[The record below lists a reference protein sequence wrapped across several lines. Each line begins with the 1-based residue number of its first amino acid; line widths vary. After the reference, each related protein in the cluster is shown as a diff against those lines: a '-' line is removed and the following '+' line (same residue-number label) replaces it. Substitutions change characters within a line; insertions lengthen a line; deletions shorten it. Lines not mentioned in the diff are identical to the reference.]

1 MSKITIIGAG
11 AVGATTAYSLSTH
24 AIADEIVI
32 IDINTNKSTG
42 NALDIAHGVPLSKP
56 VKIYSGDYN
65 KSANSDLIIITVGV
79 PEVVGES
86 RLVPLQKNTEILK
99 TVIPQSLKYS
109 PNAHILMVTNPVDI
123 LTYVAYKIS
132 NLPKERVLG
141 LGTVLDSSRF
151 KYLLGEEFNLDG
163 RSINGYMIG
172 EHGDSQVAAWSK
184 TTIAGCSL
192 EEYCDLIGYNLDA
205 NFKENLEAEVK
216 KTAFDVWEMK
226 GPNCYCVAD
235 AVRTVSEA
243 ILRNEKTILPVSSIL
258 TGEYG
263 ISDVS
268 LSLPSIVSRNGV
280 EKVLAINLDEKEL
293 NGFKSSASLIKSLIC
308 QLNI

>member
-32 IDINTNKSTG
+32 VDINTNKSTG
-42 NALDIAHGVPLSKP
+42 NALDIAHGVSLSKP
-56 VKIYSGDYN
+56 VKIYSGNYEDA
-65 KSANSDLIIITVGV
+65 ANSDLIIITVGV

-99 TVIPQSLKYS
+99 NVIPQALRYS
-109 PNAHILMVTNPVDI
+109 PNAYILMVTNPVDI
-123 LTYVAYKIS
+123 LTYVAYKVS
-132 NLPKERVLG
+132 NLPKARVLG

-151 KYLLGEEFNLDG
+151 KYLLSKEFNLDG

-184 TTIAGCSL
+184 TKIAGCSI
-192 EEYCDLIGYNLDA
+192 EEYCKVTNHELSS
-205 NFKENLEAEVK
+205 NFKEEIEAEVK

-243 ILRNEKTILPVSSIL
+243 ILRNERTILPVSSIL
-258 TGEYG
+258 NGEYG
-263 ISDVS
+263 IHGVS

-280 EKVLAINLDEKEL
+280 EKVLAVNLDEKEL
-293 NGFKSSASLIKSLIC
+293 KGFKSSASLMKSLLE

>member
-32 IDINTNKSTG
+32 VDINTNKSTG

-56 VKIYSGDYN
+56 VKIYSGNYEDA
-65 KSANSDLIIITVGV
+65 ANSDLIIITVGV

-99 TVIPQSLKYS
+99 NVIPQALRYS
-109 PNAHILMVTNPVDI
+109 PNAYILMVTNPVDI
-123 LTYVAYKIS
+123 LTYVAYKVS
-132 NLPKERVLG
+132 NLPKARVLG

-151 KYLLGEEFNLDG
+151 KYLLSKEFNLDG

-184 TTIAGCSL
+184 TKIAGCSI
-192 EEYCDLIGYNLDA
+192 EEYCKVTNHELSS
-205 NFKENLEAEVK
+205 NFKEEIEAEVK

-243 ILRNEKTILPVSSIL
+243 ILRNERTILPVSSIL
-258 TGEYG
+258 NGEYG
-263 ISDVS
+263 IHGVS
-268 LSLPSIVSRNGV
+268 LSLPSIVSRNAV
-280 EKVLAINLDEKEL
+280 EKVLAVNLDEKEL
-293 NGFKSSASLIKSLIC
+293 KGFKSSASLMKSLLE

>member
-56 VKIYSGDYN
+56 VKVYSSNYEQ
-65 KSANSDLIIITVGV
+65 SAKSDLIIITVGV

-99 TVIPQSLKYS
+99 GVIPQSLKYS

-132 NLPKERVLG
+132 NLPKEKVLG

-151 KYLLGEEFNLDG
+151 KYLLGKEFDLDG

-192 EEYCDLIGYNLDA
+192 EEYCDAIGHTLDY

-216 KTAFDVWEMK
+216 QTAFDVWEMK

-235 AVRTVSEA
+235 AVRTVAEA
-243 ILRNEKTILPVSSIL
+243 ILRNEKTILPVSSVL

-263 ISDVS
+263 VSDVC

-280 EKVLAINLDEKEL
+280 EKVLPVNLNEKEL
-293 NGFKSSASLIKSLIC
+293 QGFKSSASLIKSLIN
-308 QLNI
+308 QLDI

>member
-32 IDINTNKSTG
+32 VDINTNKSTG

-56 VKIYSGDYN
+56 VKIYSGNYEEA
-65 KSANSDLIIITVGV
+65 ANSDLIIITVGV

-99 TVIPQSLKYS
+99 NVIPQALRYS
-109 PNAHILMVTNPVDI
+109 PNAYILMVTNPVDI
-123 LTYVAYKIS
+123 LTYVAYKVS
-132 NLPKERVLG
+132 NLPKARVLG

-151 KYLLGEEFNLDG
+151 KYLLSKEFNLDG

-184 TTIAGCSL
+184 TKIAGCSI
-192 EEYCDLIGYNLDA
+192 EEYCKVTNHELSS
-205 NFKENLEAEVK
+205 NFKEEIEAEVK

-243 ILRNEKTILPVSSIL
+243 ILRNERTILPVSSIL
-258 TGEYG
+258 NGEYG
-263 ISDVS
+263 IHGVS

-280 EKVLAINLDEKEL
+280 EKVLAVNLDEKEL
-293 NGFKSSASLIKSLIC
+293 KGFKSSASLMKSLLE

>member
-32 IDINTNKSTG
+32 VDINTNKSTG

-56 VKIYSGDYN
+56 IKIYSGNYEDA
-65 KSANSDLIIITVGV
+65 ANSDLIIITVGV

-99 TVIPQSLKYS
+99 NVIPQALRYS
-109 PNAHILMVTNPVDI
+109 PNAYILMVTNPVDI
-123 LTYVAYKIS
+123 LTYVAYKVS
-132 NLPKERVLG
+132 NLPKARVLG

-151 KYLLGEEFNLDG
+151 KYLLSKEFNLDG

-184 TTIAGCSL
+184 TKIAGCSI
-192 EEYCDLIGYNLDA
+192 EEYCKVTNHELSS
-205 NFKENLEAEVK
+205 NFKEEIEAEVK

-243 ILRNEKTILPVSSIL
+243 ILRNERTILPVSSIL
-258 TGEYG
+258 NGEYG
-263 ISDVS
+263 IHGVS

-280 EKVLAINLDEKEL
+280 EKVLAVNLDEKEL
-293 NGFKSSASLIKSLIC
+293 KGFKSSASLMKSLLE

>member
-32 IDINTNKSTG
+32 VDINTNKSTG

-56 VKIYSGDYN
+56 VKIYSGNYEDA
-65 KSANSDLIIITVGV
+65 ANSDLIIITVGV

-99 TVIPQSLKYS
+99 NVIPQALRYS
-109 PNAHILMVTNPVDI
+109 PNAYILMVTNPVDI
-123 LTYVAYKIS
+123 LTYVAYKVS
-132 NLPKERVLG
+132 NLPKARVLG

-151 KYLLGEEFNLDG
+151 KYLLSKEFNLDG

-184 TTIAGCSL
+184 TKIAGCSI
-192 EEYCDLIGYNLDA
+192 EEYCKVTNHELSS
-205 NFKENLEAEVK
+205 NFKEEIEAEVK

-243 ILRNEKTILPVSSIL
+243 ILRNERTILPVSSIL
-258 TGEYG
+258 NGEYG
-263 ISDVS
+263 IHGVS

-280 EKVLAINLDEKEL
+280 EKVLAVNLDEKEL
-293 NGFKSSASLIKSLIC
+293 KCFKSSASLMKSLLE

>member
-1 MSKITIIGAG
+1 ME
-11 AVGATTAYSLSTH
+11 Y
-24 AIADEIVI
+24 
-32 IDINTNKSTG
+32 
-42 NALDIAHGVPLSKP
+42 P
-56 VKIYSGDYN
+56 VKIYSGNYEDA
-65 KSANSDLIIITVGV
+65 ANSDLIIITVGV

-99 TVIPQSLKYS
+99 NVIPQALRYS
-109 PNAHILMVTNPVDI
+109 PNAYILMVTNPVDI
-123 LTYVAYKIS
+123 LTYVAYKVS
-132 NLPKERVLG
+132 NLPKARVLG

-151 KYLLGEEFNLDG
+151 KYLLSKEFNLDG

-184 TTIAGCSL
+184 TKIAGCSI
-192 EEYCDLIGYNLDA
+192 EEYCKVTNHELSS
-205 NFKENLEAEVK
+205 NFKEEIEAEVK

-243 ILRNEKTILPVSSIL
+243 ILRNERTILPVSSIL
-258 TGEYG
+258 NDEYG
-263 ISDVS
+263 IHGVS

-280 EKVLAINLDEKEL
+280 EKVLAVNLDEKEL
-293 NGFKSSASLIKSLIC
+293 KGFKSSASLMKSLLE

>member
-32 IDINTNKSTG
+32 VDINTNKSTG

-56 VKIYSGDYN
+56 VKIYSGNYEDA
-65 KSANSDLIIITVGV
+65 ANSDLIIITVGV

-99 TVIPQSLKYS
+99 NVIPQALRYS
-109 PNAHILMVTNPVDI
+109 PNAYILMVTNPVDI
-123 LTYVAYKIS
+123 LTYVAYKVS
-132 NLPKERVLG
+132 NLPKARVLG

-151 KYLLGEEFNLDG
+151 KYLLSKEFNLDG

-184 TTIAGCSL
+184 TKIAGCSI
-192 EEYCDLIGYNLDA
+192 EEYCKVTNHELSS
-205 NFKENLEAEVK
+205 NFKEEIEAEVK

-243 ILRNEKTILPVSSIL
+243 ILRNERTILPVSSIL
-258 TGEYG
+258 NGEYG
-263 ISDVS
+263 IHGVS

-280 EKVLAINLDEKEL
+280 EKVLAVNLAEKEL
-293 NGFKSSASLIKSLIC
+293 KGFKSSASLMKSLLE

>member
-32 IDINTNKSTG
+32 VDINTNKSTG

-56 VKIYSGDYN
+56 VKIYSGNYEDA
-65 KSANSDLIIITVGV
+65 ANSDLIIITVGV

-99 TVIPQSLKYS
+99 NVIPQALRYS
-109 PNAHILMVTNPVDI
+109 PNAYILMVTNPVDI
-123 LTYVAYKIS
+123 LTYVAYKVS
-132 NLPKERVLG
+132 NLPKARVLG

-151 KYLLGEEFNLDG
+151 KYLLSKEFNLDG

-184 TTIAGCSL
+184 TKIAGCSI
-192 EEYCDLIGYNLDA
+192 EEYCKVTNHELSS
-205 NFKENLEAEVK
+205 NFKEEIEAEVK

-243 ILRNEKTILPVSSIL
+243 ILRNERTILPVSSIL
-258 TGEYG
+258 NGEYG
-263 ISDVS
+263 IHGVS

-280 EKVLAINLDEKEL
+280 EKVLAVNLDEKEL
-293 NGFKSSASLIKSLIC
+293 KGFKSSASLMKSLLE

>member
-32 IDINTNKSTG
+32 VDINTNKSTG

-56 VKIYSGDYN
+56 VKIYSGNYEDA
-65 KSANSDLIIITVGV
+65 ANSDLIIITVGV

-99 TVIPQSLKYS
+99 NVIPQALRYS
-109 PNAHILMVTNPVDI
+109 PNAYILMVTNPVDI
-123 LTYVAYKIS
+123 LTYVAYKVS
-132 NLPKERVLG
+132 NLPKARVLG

-151 KYLLGEEFNLDG
+151 KYLLSKELNLDG

-184 TTIAGCSL
+184 TKIAGCSI
-192 EEYCDLIGYNLDA
+192 EEYCKVTNHELSS
-205 NFKENLEAEVK
+205 NFKEEIEAEVK

-243 ILRNEKTILPVSSIL
+243 ILRNERTILPVSSIL
-258 TGEYG
+258 NGEYG
-263 ISDVS
+263 IHGVS

-280 EKVLAINLDEKEL
+280 EKVLAVNLDEKEL
-293 NGFKSSASLIKSLIC
+293 KGFKSSASLMKSLLE